1 MTDAH
6 DDARNFSPFTP
17 FPSQRKRKKTRDHE
31 TTLLIAVERNC
42 LATLLLGDTD
52 SPAAATS
59 GLGVLATNAEAPV
72 VTETTVG
79 TNLLETLQ
87 VVTELRVDTVGQ
99 SVEVLAVGDI
109 ALSVKEPG
117 GDLVLGGVLDDGDD
131 TLELFRGELTGAG
144 RLS

>member
-1 MTDAH
+1 MPH
-6 DDARNFSPFTP
+6 DDVRNFSPFTP

-31 TTLLIAVERNC
+31 TTLLFAAERSC

-59 GLGVLATNAEAPV
+59 GLGVLTTDTEAPV

-79 TNLLETLQ
+79 PDLLEALQ

-99 SVEVLAVGDI
+99 GVDVLAVGDV
-109 ALSVKEPG
+109 ALSVEEPG
-117 GDLVLGGVLDDGDD
+117 GDLVLGGVLDDGDNA
-131 TLELFRGELTGAG
+131 LKLFGGKLAGAAG
-144 RLS
+144 GY